1 MNYPLD
7 LRFKFVAISPQ
18 VSVTDAAGRLV
29 FYVKQK
35 AFKLKESVLVFG
47 DREQTR
53 PVAKIDADRIL
64 DISAT
69 YHLRDS
75 SGGDIGAVRRH
86 GLKSLWRAH
95 YGVLRQDTELM
106 TIRERNPFIKVM
118 DGIFGEIPV
127 VGILSGYVF
136 QPTYDVTR
144 TDGTP
149 VLRVRKRP
157 SFLESRFRVERLGQL
172 APDEEALAIMSILM
186 MVLLERSR
194 G

>member
-18 VSVTDAAGRLV
+18 VSVTNAAGRLV

-35 AFKLKESVLVFG
+35 AFKLKESVTIFA

-53 PVAKIDADRIL
+53 PVARINADRIL

-69 YHLRDS
+69 YRLQDAN
-75 SGGDIGAVRRH
+75 GGLIGAVRRH
-86 GLKSLWRAH
+86 GLKSFWRAH
-95 YGVLRQDTELM
+95 YSVLQRDVELM